1 LFDPGD
7 VIAPP
12 VRWLRALHLAMFV
25 RRFHFMQI
33 LMFLLLL
40 LAPAMQ
46 AAAAVPLT
54 VPPAQHDRL
63 KLNVGM
69 IVVDIRN
76 IDDVAQ
82 EFDATLIIYL
92 SWRDPRL
99 ASDGGETRTFPLNE
113 IWSPRYQVSNE
124 VLAHKR
130 YPEQLQVAP
139 DGKVVYIQRLS
150 GSFSARLDL
159 REFPFDA
166 QQLDFRLTF
175 PDFEPQRLELVPD
188 SDFSGILRQMSIAGW
203 SVGAWHLQSDP
214 INVLRNITRSSALM
228 SFKARRSTGYYLWKI
243 IMPLVLIVFMS
254 WTVFW
259 ISPEN
264 AGPPIGLATTS
275 MLTLI
280 AYRFILGSQ
289 LPRVSYLTLLD
300 YFILGSTVLVF
311 MALLEV
317 VITSGLAQAGKSA
330 QAHRLQR
337 AARLVFPLLFG
348 VLIIA
353 VFTSQLR
360 LPNPTTW

>member
-1 LFDPGD
+1 
-7 VIAPP
+7 
-12 VRWLRALHLAMFV
+12 MKT
-25 RRFHFMQI
+25 

-46 AAAAVPLT
+46 VAAAVPLT
-54 VPPAQHDRL
+54 VPPTQHDRL
-63 KLNVGM
+63 KLYVGM

-82 EFDATLIIYL
+82 DFDATLIIYL

-99 ASDGGETRTFPLNE
+99 ALDSREIRTFSLNE

-130 YPEQLQVAP
+130 YPEQLQVDP
-139 DGKVVYIQRLS
+139 DGNVVYIQRLS

-159 REFPFDA
+159 RNFPFDT

-175 PDFEPQRLELVPD
+175 PDFDPQRLELVPD
-188 SDFSGILRQMSIAGW
+188 NDMSGILRDMSIAGW
-203 SVGAWHLQSDP
+203 NVGGWHLRSDP

-228 SFKARRSTGYYLWKI
+228 SFEAQRSTGYYLWKI
-243 IMPLVLIVFMS
+243 IFPLVLIVFMS

-317 VITSGLAQAGKSA
+317 VITSGLAQAGKTA

-337 AARLVFPLLFG
+337 VARFVFPLLFG
-348 VLIIA
+348 LLIVA
-353 VFTSQLR
+353 VFTSQLHPLNSSAR
-360 LPNPTTW
+360 

>member
-1 LFDPGD
+1 
-7 VIAPP
+7 
-12 VRWLRALHLAMFV
+12 MK
-25 RRFHFMQI
+25 I

-40 LAPAMQ
+40 LAPGMQ
-46 AAAAVPLT
+46 AAAAESLT

-76 IDDVAQ
+76 IDDVSQ
-82 EFDATLIIYL
+82 EFNATLIIYL

-99 ASDGGETRTFPLNE
+99 ASDSLKTRTFSLNE

-130 YPEQLQVAP
+130 YPEQLQVTP
-139 DGKVVYIQRLS
+139 DGKVIYIQRLS

-188 SDFSGILRQMSIAGW
+188 SDFSGILQDISIAGW
-203 SVGAWHLQSDP
+203 SVGGWHLQSDP

-228 SFKARRSTGYYLWKI
+228 SFEAQRSTGYYLWKI
-243 IMPLVLIVFMS
+243 IFPLVLIVFMS
-254 WTVFW
+254 WAVFW
-259 ISPEN
+259 INPDN

-348 VLIIA
+348 LLIIA
-353 VFTSQLR
+353 VFAGQLP
-360 LPNPTTW
+360 LLNPAT